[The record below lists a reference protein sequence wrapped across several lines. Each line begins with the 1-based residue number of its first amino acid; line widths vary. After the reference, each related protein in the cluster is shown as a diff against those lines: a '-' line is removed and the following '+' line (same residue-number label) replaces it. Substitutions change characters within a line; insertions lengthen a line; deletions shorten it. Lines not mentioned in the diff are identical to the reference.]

1 MHFFKWLTKSLFA
14 ILMIGTMSAC
24 TTTPTT
30 ESADAGDS
38 SQAAEST
45 TAADSKDPK
54 KAKSE
59 ALQNVDKGLESIF
72 NEKSGLF

>member
-14 ILMIGTMSAC
+14 ILMIGTLSAC

-30 ESADAGDS
+30 ESAADAGDS
-38 SQAAEST
+38 SQTAESAAEQ
-45 TAADSKDPK
+45 KDPK

-59 ALQNVDKGLESIF
+59 ALENVDKGLESIF
-72 NEKSGLF
+72 NESSGLF